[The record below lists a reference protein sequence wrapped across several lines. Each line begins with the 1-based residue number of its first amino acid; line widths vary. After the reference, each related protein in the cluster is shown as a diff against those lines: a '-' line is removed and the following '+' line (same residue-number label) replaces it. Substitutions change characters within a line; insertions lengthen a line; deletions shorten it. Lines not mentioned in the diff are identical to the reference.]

1 MRPTSINKLA
11 ASPQCPCGRVGT
23 ESRNKQVTFLSWGTG
38 RFRPL
43 GDWMEGSMEKFL
55 SSSHL
60 EATTTT
66 TVSRQGC
73 KKKKKKKN
81 DSFHVRRLQ
90 NANIL
95 RIGLTQSTQSMHH
108 HLTTLPFR
116 ALASEKALLRPSYM
130 EPIHSTPRQTSCLIP
145 AKTRTRIQQQR
156 KIEKGPGP
164 RPEKRSEREQQS
176 GRSNKTK
183 GHRGP
188 SRDGERASR
197 GPRPIRARKPSS
209 IVEFPRGHFSPQ
221 PSI

>member
-73 KKKKKKKN
+73 KKKKKKKK
-81 DSFHVRRLQ
+81 RL
-90 NANIL
+90 IP
-95 RIGLTQSTQSMHH
+95 RTSTTKRKHSAH
-108 HLTTLPFR
+108 
-116 ALASEKALLRPSYM
+116 RPHS
-130 EPIHSTPRQTSCLIP
+130 IHSVNAPSPHHPSFSCSCKRKGSPTSIIHGAHSFNSAPNLVLDTINIIPPPQTQKDLKATPTTPC
-145 AKTRTRIQQQR
+145 
-156 KIEKGPGP
+156 
-164 RPEKRSEREQQS
+164 
-176 GRSNKTK
+176 
-183 GHRGP
+183 
-188 SRDGERASR
+188 
-197 GPRPIRARKPSS
+197 
-209 IVEFPRGHFSPQ
+209 
-221 PSI
+221 